1 VKFLLDEMFPP
12 RLADEL
18 CVRGMDAL
26 AVVHEPGL
34 AARPD
39 SDILEHAAD
48 EGRVLVTENIR
59 DFARLHS
66 EWLAQNRS
74 HPGILFVS
82 TKAYPY
88 NRARFSRLLKAIEQT
103 GEQPIASGQIAFL

>member
-1 VKFLLDEMFPP
+1 VKFLLDEMLPP
-12 RLADEL
+12 RLAEEL
-18 CVRGMDAL
+18 RRRDIDTL
-26 AVVHEPGL
+26 AVVDAPGL
-34 AARPD
+34 PGTPD
-39 SDILEHAAD
+39 SDILEHAASQ
-48 EGRVLVTENIR
+48 GRVLVTENIR

-88 NRARFSRLLKAIEQT
+88 NRARFSRLAKATEQIHK
-103 GEQPIASGQIAFL
+103 QSFPCGQIAFL